1 MSRSPKPHHEGPE
14 SRRSMNISPTMM
26 GFQKDLLSSRI
37 FKAIRDKIVFM
48 EYPPGMCLSEK
59 DLCKSFK
66 VSRTPLREAIKW
78 LENMKLVTVIPRY
91 GTYVSPIDI
100 NEIRCAFEV
109 KIELEGLAGEVAAKR
124 ITADKLAELQA
135 LIEKADTLLKE
146 GGHRNLI
153 EVDSNFHETIYQST
167 QNPILQEMLENIHC
181 RCARLWNSALSESI
195 PTPEI
200 IRQLKE
206 IYLSLKNRDC
216 EKTKQ
221 LLEDHVR
228 YFIDLIKNRLL

>member
-1 MSRSPKPHHEGPE
+1 
-14 SRRSMNISPTMM
+14 M
-26 GFQKDLLSSRI
+26 GFQKDSLSSRI

-48 EYPPGMCLSEK
+48 EYPPGMGLSEK

-109 KIELEGLAGEVAAKR
+109 KIKLEGLAGEVAAKR
-124 ITADKLAELQA
+124 ITAEKLAELRA

-153 EVDSNFHETIYQST
+153 EVDSNFHEIIYRST
-167 QNPILQEMLENIHC
+167 QNPILQEILENIHC
-181 RCARLWNSALSESI
+181 RCARLWNSALSESVPI
-195 PTPEI
+195 PEI

-206 IYLSLKNRDC
+206 IYLALKNRDC
-216 EKTKQ
+216 EKAKQ

>member
-1 MSRSPKPHHEGPE
+1 
-14 SRRSMNISPTMM
+14 
-26 GFQKDLLSSRI
+26 
-37 FKAIRDKIVFM
+37 M
-48 EYPPGMCLSEK
+48 EYPPGTNLSEK
-59 DLCKSFK
+59 ELCESFK

-100 NEIRCAFEV
+100 NETKCAFEV
-109 KIELEGLAGEVAAKR
+109 KIKLEGLAGEMAAKK
-124 ITADKLAELQA
+124 ITPGKLAELQA
-135 LIEKADTLLKE
+135 LIEKADTLLKKGE
-146 GGHRNLI
+146 HRNLI
-153 EVDSNFHETIYQST
+153 EIDSNFHEIIYQST

-181 RCARLWNSALSESI
+181 RCARLWNSALTENVPI
-195 PTPEI
+195 PEI
-200 IRQLKE
+200 IRQLTE
-206 IYLSLKNRDC
+206 IYLSLKSGDC